1 MNRFSPIGRTS
12 SVALVM
18 RLPCP
23 YTVEPA
29 GAAHPY
35 LTVWTPLKVLK
46 VSMALL
52 GEVFGSVICICV
64 PICEVWKVGEMEQNK
79 VGTNSRTLHVSSTWF
94 SMSDNFSRE
103 KCTKFKLGI
112 GVNGFGHGH
121 FGSGIQQDMVK
132 IAYSHVGVVTI
143 RTAAPCNHFNYKAL
157 APASHIRFRVYN
169 ESFER
174 FHKFVQESIRTTKSE
189 RPSRWV
195 GVGHKLSPRTYLLM
209 LP

>member
-79 VGTNSRTLHVSSTWF
+79 VGTNSRTLHVSSTRDRGERVRTWTF
-94 SMSDNFSRE
+94 WVGH
-103 KCTKFKLGI
+103 TT
-112 GVNGFGHGH
+112 GHGQNCIQPCWSRDDQSSSPVQSLQLQ
-121 FGSGIQQDMVK
+121 GSRAG
-132 IAYSHVGVVTI
+132 
-143 RTAAPCNHFNYKAL
+143 
-157 APASHIRFRVYN
+157 
-169 ESFER
+169 
-174 FHKFVQESIRTTKSE
+174 
-189 RPSRWV
+189 
-195 GVGHKLSPRTYLLM
+195 LSYPV
-209 LP
+209 